1 MFMKKL
7 WSWLKDNWLF
17 ASVCFLIV
25 FIPLYPKIPLL
36 DVVRTWVYVR
46 LEDFMVGAVAG
57 LYLLQLL
64 WKRRFPD
71 TALTWPILVYWFVG
85 LVTVIAA
92 IATVSKGADNFF
104 PHLAILHYL
113 RRIEYMVV
121 FFLAYQAVREKRE
134 RLAAFIVIIGIT
146 LFLISIYGVGQKF
159 AGWPAFLTM
168 NEEFAKG
175 VPLRLPPTARIAA
188 TFGGHYDLAAYLVL
202 TIPILASLIFGLKKL
217 WQKLGIL
224 FLTLIAYVLLLF
236 TASRVSFGVYLVAIT
251 TMLVW
256 QKKYLFIVPVIVV
269 SFILL
274 NLVGGAAERFY
285 KTFRYSDV
293 VVDLSTGQPIGT
305 LDRFEGGSAY
315 IRKSESPGKESLPT
329 GSSFIGIPGR
339 GNGNLTAVKTIELFK
354 NTDLATGSGDV
365 ATISGSFLIQKAL
378 VYDISITT
386 RFQAQWPR
394 AIDAFK
400 RNVLVGSGFSYLSL
414 AADGDYHRML
424 GETGL
429 LGTVAFLGIFA
440 YAIYLFVQTRDKLKG
455 LEKAFVIGVF
465 AGLVGLLLNAL
476 LIDVFEASKV
486 AFTLWMLLGLAL
498 GVMKKQ
504 VAAQSLLSY
513 INFLRRMFVH
523 PVSLTLYLVLGV
535 FLLFGNSITH
545 YFIGDDFTWLRWAA
559 ETRMSDL
566 VNYFTDAGG
575 FFYRPIPKLVYFAL
589 FSIFWLKPAGYHLVM
604 LFIYA
609 GSVVLLYGIQ
619 RHLKI
624 TRMMAWMW
632 TLVYLSLSIHHEN
645 VFWISGLSGLLGSVF
660 TLLGIYLWL
669 MGRRAAGTVAAG
681 LAMLSHDSM
690 LVAPIFLLFTEWGSE
705 KKFRKSSFWVMML
718 PPLYWWVRSAAGA
731 YIPEGDYGVNLQK
744 FPVNALANI
753 FGYITAIPIGP
764 TMVANIQNMRIQLK
778 QFVWQFFVVG
788 GVITVIISIV
798 FIKMKGFV
806 RLNKMPMAWAGCF
819 LVSLAAFLGLGG
831 IAERNALVASGFW
844 ILGLAGLSKSIWETG
859 SRQQRFI
866 LMTACGLLFF
876 WNVGEVRRV
885 SNDWQTAGRI
895 TEQSLLSI
903 KSAFFPVERP
913 VTFAFVNV
921 PIRFGSAW
929 VFPTGLPDALWLMF
943 REAPFLVRQ
952 YSTVQEGFIATEGI
966 GRDRQVLVFED
977 FVLKK
982 AVKDEVIVEAD

>member
-1 MFMKKL
+1 MKKL
-7 WSWLKDNWLF
+7 WSRLRNNWLF
-17 ASVCFLIV
+17 ASVCFLII

-36 DVVRTWVYVR
+36 DIVQTWAYVR
-46 LEDFMVGAVAG
+46 LEDLLVGGIVG
-57 LYLLQLL
+57 VYILQLL
-64 WKRRFPD
+64 KKRRFPD
-71 TALTWPILVYWFVG
+71 SALSWPILTYWIVG

-92 IATVSKGADNFF
+92 IAVVSKGADNFF

-134 RLAAFIVIIGIT
+134 RLVAFIVIIGIT
-146 LFLISIYGVGQKF
+146 LFLISVYGVGQKF

-202 TIPILASLIFGLKKL
+202 VIPILGSLIFGVKKL
-217 WQKLGIL
+217 WQKLGIF
-224 FLTLIAYVLLLF
+224 FLTLTTYVLLLF

-251 TMLVW
+251 AMLVW
-256 QKKYLFIVPVIVV
+256 HKKYLFIVPVIIV
-269 SFILL
+269 SFMLL

-285 KTFRYSDV
+285 KTFRFSDV

-305 LDRFEGGSAY
+305 LDKLEGGSAV
-315 IRKSESPGKESLPT
+315 IKESESPGTETLPT
-329 GSSFIGIPGR
+329 GSSFIGLATR
-339 GNGNLTAVKTIELFK
+339 KRNNTAVNTIELYK
-354 NTDLATGSGDV
+354 STDLMTGSGDV

-429 LGTVAFLGIFA
+429 LGSVAFLGIFA
-440 YAIYLFVQTRDKLKG
+440 YAIYLFVQTREKLIG

-465 AGLVGLLLNAL
+465 AGLVGLLLNAF

-486 AFTLWMLLGLAL
+486 AFTLWILLGLAL
-498 GVMKKQ
+498 GVMNKQ
-504 VAAQSLLSY
+504 VAGQSLRNY
-513 INFLRRMFVH
+513 INFLRRIFVH

-535 FLLFGNSITH
+535 FILFGNSLTH

-566 VNYFTDAGG
+566 VNYFTDARG
-575 FFYRPIPKLVYFAL
+575 FFYRPISKLVYFVL
-589 FSIFWLKPAGYHLVM
+589 FSIFWLKPAGYHLVI
-604 LFIYA
+604 LLIYA

-624 TRMMAWMW
+624 ARMLAWVW
-632 TLVYLSLSIHHEN
+632 TFVYLSLSIHHEN
-645 VFWISGLSGLLGSVF
+645 VFWISGLSSLLGSFF
-660 TLLGIYLWL
+660 TLMGIYLWL
-669 MGRRAAGTVAAG
+669 VGKRAAGTVATW

-705 KKFRKSSFWVMML
+705 EKIRKSSWWVMML
-718 PPLYWWVRSAAGA
+718 VPLYLWVRYASGA

-744 FPVNALANI
+744 FPINSLANI
-753 FGYITAIPIGP
+753 FGYLTAIPIGP
-764 TMVANIQNMRIQLK
+764 TMVANIQNMRMQLK
-778 QFVWQFFVVG
+778 QFVWQFFVFG
-788 GVITVIISIV
+788 GVITVLMSII
-798 FIKMKGFV
+798 FIKMRGFV
-806 RLNKMPMAWAGCF
+806 RLNKMPLVWAGCW

-844 ILGLAGLSKSIWETG
+844 ILGLAALSKSIWESG
-859 SRQQRFI
+859 SWRQRII
-866 LMTACGLLFF
+866 LMTACGLLII

-885 SNDWQTAGRI
+885 SNDWQTAGKI

-903 KSAFFPVERP
+903 KGAFFPVERP

-921 PIRFGSAW
+921 PIRYGSAW
-929 VFPTGLPDALWLMF
+929 VYPTGLSDALWLMF
-943 REAPFLVRQ
+943 REAPFKVEQ
-952 YSTVQEGFIATEGI
+952 YQTVAEAFRATEGI

-977 FVLKK
+977 LVLKK
-982 AVKDEVIVEAD
+982 AVKEEVRVD